1 MDFKSIANESLSP
14 RQAGSGGATVLTD
27 VQVVLCRKP
36 AQLSTGTQDP
46 LLPQSTHDIEDGEG
60 ERVHTAGLP
69 SPDGNQAKKP
79 LELGRTGRKE
89 ACCKPNSDR
98 SPSPQTHPLTLPL
111 GVSDI
116 KALLVDSTPPPLC
129 CSLHTLLQ
137 LFFHGGLCPCLLVQP
152 T

>member
-60 ERVHTAGLP
+60 ERVQQDCLPLMGIKPKSHWSWAGLEGRRLAANLTQTGAPLHRHTP
-69 SPDGNQAKKP
+69 S
-79 LELGRTGRKE
+79 L
-89 ACCKPNSDR
+89 
-98 SPSPQTHPLTLPL
+98 
-111 GVSDI
+111 
-116 KALLVDSTPPPLC
+116 
-129 CSLHTLLQ
+129 
-137 LFFHGGLCPCLLVQP
+137 CLLVSQTSRP
-152 T
+152 SL